1 MNSLKKILLVLL
13 LCTGLFISCKKDTAG
28 NRTYAYFAAHIN
40 KNMSDKIV
48 IKTFG
53 RPDDDVGS
61 GLHIFIYTLTD
72 GTTIDIGVTDHIH
85 YSSHR
90 DANGQILHVL
100 I

>member
-1 MNSLKKILLVLL
+1 MNRLKKILPVLL
-13 LCTGLFISCKKDTAG
+13 LCTCLVLSCKKDTTD
-28 NRTYAYFAAHIN
+28 NRTYEYFAAHIN
-40 KNMSDKIV
+40 KNMNDEIV

-53 RPDDDVGS
+53 QPDDDVGS
-61 GLHIFIYTLTD
+61 GLHIFIYKLAD